1 MYCDSVG
8 MFNYRFSNYSSFLM
22 SIIIF
27 QGLRVF
33 NVDLF
38 QKFTNF
44 SLVNFPQ
51 VLSTKKHSIFFRIFR
66 LDIDEFLKR

>member
-44 SLVNFPQ
+44 SLVNLPQ